1 MLQGGIL
8 QYIQS
13 SLSCHLSLRSSFC
26 LFLSSCLRQVLLY
39 FVKSAPLT
47 VKNLIFDPCPSSLL
61 FFRWRIRARVT
72 QKTDIKSWSNS
83 RGEGRLFSMNLL
95 DESGEIRATGFTDV
109 VDKFYAMLEINKV

>member
-1 MLQGGIL
+1 M
-8 QYIQS
+8 
-13 SLSCHLSLRSSFC
+13 
-26 LFLSSCLRQVLLY
+26 
-39 FVKSAPLT
+39 VKDL
-47 VKNLIFDPCPSSLL
+47 KFDPCMASLL
-61 FFRWRIRARVT
+61 SIRWRIRARVT